1 MDEAAKW
8 SHDLKMN
15 ASKYVDELVNETEYR
30 VAKSLNE
37 IQKLQDSLKA
47 AAKNSSQAQ
56 KRADRQRRAQGSA
69 VSSKRAESER
79 KHTENMKRNSQSSYG
94 KKRPSSQY
102 VTEDN
107 DIEVIMPK
115 PSIID
120 VPLSD
125 TPIVPDEEFFL

>member
-69 VSSKRAESER
+69 VTSKRPATMPTAARMSGTMRSQTSFIACRIREKARGKHETEQSEHLR
-79 KHTENMKRNSQSSYG
+79 
-94 KKRPSSQY
+94 
-102 VTEDN
+102 
-107 DIEVIMPK
+107 
-115 PSIID
+115 
-120 VPLSD
+120 
-125 TPIVPDEEFFL
+125 